1 MDDAEKIENLI
12 EVMQQLKELEKV
24 LQNTAKPDMV
34 ILGLILALIHGTKIP
49 DVTILTTSR
58 DMAYA

>member
-24 LQNTAKPDMV
+24 LQNTVKPDMV
-34 ILGLILALIHGTKIP
+34 IIGLILALIHGTAIP
-49 DVTILTTSR
+49 DVTILTNSR

>member
-1 MDDAEKIENLI
+1 MDDAQKIENLI
-12 EVMQQLKELEKV
+12 EVMQQLKELEKG
-24 LQNTAKPDMV
+24 LQNVHKPDVV
-34 ILGLILALIHGTKIP
+34 IIGLILALIHGTKIP